1 LKGSYAAD
9 LPRFLLAILASIALN
24 ISLFGRFEAALDG
37 ERIDADAFRKRAAD
51 LLKLLALAP
60 KHALHR
66 DQLVEMLWPGKAPA
80 DGANNLYRA
89 IHDLRSIAGEERV
102 TFRQA
107 VVELH
112 DVVVDVDVFEAETRS
127 PDSERV
133 SRALDLYTADL
144 LPEDYDLELV
154 TRKRELLRRTFVDAS
169 LRVAAARTLDDGR
182 TLEIL
187 RRVAAIDPSSEEVA
201 TRIADRVRA
210 FERPQSRGGLAV
222 GIPKTRYAKSGDVNI
237 AYQIVGDDVDRGKPD
252 LVFVMGWVSHV
263 EYFWT
268 HPRVASFFRRL
279 ASFSRLILFDKRGT
293 GLSDR
298 VTTMPD
304 LRQRMDDVR
313 AVMVGAGSSEAF
325 VMGVSEGGPMSALFA
340 ATFPERTK
348 GLIIYGGYARR
359 TWAPDYPWASKPE
372 QRERFFRDIEQ
383 NWGGVVDL
391 DTIAPSEMNDPS
403 FCEWWATYLRM
414 SASPGA
420 AVTLA
425 KMNTTIDIREEL
437 SAIRAPTL
445 VLHRNGDRDMN
456 IEEGRYLARHIPGAQ
471 FVELPGIDHLPF
483 AGDQEPVLHEIEQFV
498 HAVERGESAAARGT

>member
-1 LKGSYAAD
+1 MD
-9 LPRFLLAILASIALN
+9 LPRFLLAILGRIALS
-24 ISLFGRFEAALDG
+24 ITLFGRFVVSLDD
-37 ERIDADAFRKRAAD
+37 ERVEPDAFRKRAAD
-51 LLKLLALAP
+51 LLKLLALSS

-66 DQLVEMLWPGKAPA
+66 DQLVEMLWPGKPPG

-89 IHDLRSIAGEERV
+89 IHDLRSVVGEERV

-107 VVELH
+107 IVALH
-112 DVVVDVDVFEAETRS
+112 DAVVDVDVFEAETRS

-133 SRALDLYTADL
+133 ARALGLYTADL

-182 TLEIL
+182 TLDIL
-187 RRVAAIDPSSEEVA
+187 RRVAAVDPESEEVA
-201 TRIADRVRA
+201 TRIAERVRT
-210 FERPQSRGGLAV
+210 FERPSARGTAAV
-222 GIPKTRYAKSGDVNI
+222 AIPKTRYAKSGDVNI
-237 AYQIVGDDVDRGKPD
+237 AYQVVGDDVDDGKPD

-268 HPRVASFFRRL
+268 HPRVASFFQRL
-279 ASFSRLILFDKRGT
+279 AGFSRLILFDKRGT

-348 GLIIYGGYARR
+348 GLVIYGGYARR
-359 TWAPDYPWASKPE
+359 TWAPDYPWAAKPE
-372 QRERFFRDIEQ
+372 ARERFFRDIEQ

-391 DTIAPSEMNDPS
+391 DTIAPSETNDPS
-403 FCEWWATYLRM
+403 FREWWATYLRM

-420 AVTLA
+420 AVALA
-425 KMNTTIDIREEL
+425 KMNTNIDIRAEL
-437 SAIRAPTL
+437 AAIRVPAL
-445 VLHRNGDRDMN
+445 VLHRTGDRDMN
-456 IEEGRYLARHIPGAQ
+456 IEEGRYLARHIPGAR

-483 AGDQEPVLHEIEQFV
+483 AGDQEPLLREIEQFV
-498 HAVERGESAAARGT
+498 RGPAKSHGT

>member
-1 LKGSYAAD
+1 V
-9 LPRFLLAILASIALN
+9 
-24 ISLFGRFEAALDG
+24 
-37 ERIDADAFRKRAAD
+37 
-51 LLKLLALAP
+51 
-60 KHALHR
+60 LHR
-66 DQLVEMLWPGKAPA
+66 DQLVEMLWPGKPPA

-89 IHDLRSIAGEERV
+89 VHDLRSVIGEKRV
-102 TFRQA
+102 AFRQA
-107 VVELH
+107 IVELH
-112 DVVVDVDVFEAETRS
+112 EAVVDVDVFEAETRS
-127 PDSERV
+127 PDGDRV
-133 SRALDLYTADL
+133 ARALDLYTADL

-154 TRKRELLRRTFVDAS
+154 TRKRELLRRTFADAS

-182 TLEIL
+182 TLDIL
-187 RRVAAIDPSSEEVA
+187 RRVVAIDPSSEEVA
-201 TRIADRVRA
+201 TRIADRVRT
-210 FERPQSRGGLAV
+210 FERVSSRSIPSVA
-222 GIPKTRYAKSGDVNI
+222 IPKTRYTKSGDVNI
-237 AYQIVGDDVDRGKPD
+237 AYQIVGDDGPD

-279 ASFSRLILFDKRGT
+279 AGFSRLILFDKRGT

-340 ATFPERTK
+340 ATFPERTR
-348 GLIIYGGYARR
+348 GLVIYGGYARR
-359 TWAPDYPWASKPE
+359 TWAPDYPWAAKPE
-372 QRERFFRDIEQ
+372 ARQRFFRDVEQ

-403 FCEWWATYLRM
+403 FCDWWATYLRM

-420 AVTLA
+420 AVALA
-425 KMNTTIDIREEL
+425 KMNTSIDIREEL

-445 VLHRNGDRDMN
+445 VLHRSGDRDMN
-456 IEEGRYLARHIPGAQ
+456 IEEGRYLARHIPGAR

-483 AGDQEPVLHEIEQFV
+483 AGDQEPVLREIEEFV
-498 HAVERGESAAARGT
+498 RAVAPGESTRGAAPQPSAPPRVP

>member
-1 LKGSYAAD
+1 V
-9 LPRFLLAILASIALN
+9 
-24 ISLFGRFEAALDG
+24 SLGDEPI
-37 ERIDADAFRKRAAD
+37 ESDAFRKRAAD
-51 LLKLLALAP
+51 LLELLALAP
-60 KHALHR
+60 KHTLHR
-66 DQLVEMLWPGKAPA
+66 DQLVEMMWPGKPPA

-89 IHDLRSIAGEERV
+89 VHDLRSVIGEERV

-107 VVELH
+107 IVELH

-133 SRALDLYTADL
+133 ARALDLYTADL

-154 TRKRELLRRTFVDAS
+154 TRRRELLRRAFVDAS

-187 RRVAAIDPSSEEVA
+187 RRVATIDPASEDVA
-201 TRIADRVRA
+201 ARIADRVRA
-210 FERPQSRGGLAV
+210 FERPAARSIPAIA
-222 GIPKTRYAKSGDVNI
+222 IPKTRYTRSGDVNI
-237 AYQIVGDDVDRGKPD
+237 AYQIAGDHGPD

-279 ASFSRLILFDKRGT
+279 AGFSRLILFDKRGT

-313 AVMVGAGSSEAF
+313 AVMVAAGSPEAF

-348 GLIIYGGYARR
+348 GLVIYGGYARR

-391 DTIAPSEMNDPS
+391 ATIAPSEMNDPS
-403 FCEWWATYLRM
+403 FCDWWATYLRM

-425 KMNTTIDIREEL
+425 KMNTNIDIRAEL
-437 SAIRAPTL
+437 SSIRAPTL
-445 VLHRNGDRDMN
+445 VLHRTGDRDMN
-456 IEEGRYLARHIPGAQ
+456 IEEGRYLARHIPGAR

-483 AGDQEPVLHEIEQFV
+483 AGDQEPVLREIEEFV
-498 HAVERGESAAARGT
+498 RASS

>member
-1 LKGSYAAD
+1 
-9 LPRFLLAILASIALN
+9 
-24 ISLFGRFEAALDG
+24 
-37 ERIDADAFRKRAAD
+37 
-51 LLKLLALAP
+51 
-60 KHALHR
+60 
-66 DQLVEMLWPGKAPA
+66 MLWPGKPPA

-89 IHDLRSIAGEERV
+89 VHDLRTVAGEERV
-102 TFRQA
+102 TFKQA
-107 VVELH
+107 IVELH
-112 DVVVDVDVFEAETRS
+112 DAVVDVDVFEAETRS

-133 SRALDLYTADL
+133 ARALDLYTADL
-144 LPEDYDLELV
+144 LPEDYALELV

-182 TLEIL
+182 TLDIL
-187 RRVAAIDPSSEEVA
+187 RRVAAVDPASEEVVA
-201 TRIADRVRA
+201 RIAERVRT
-210 FERPQSRGGLAV
+210 FERPSTRSAAAV
-222 GIPKTRYAKSGDVNI
+222 AIPKTRYAKSGDVNI
-237 AYQIVGDDVDRGKPD
+237 AYQVVGDDLDHKKPD

-268 HPRVASFFRRL
+268 HPRVANFFRRL
-279 ASFSRLILFDKRGT
+279 AAFSRLILFDKRGT

-298 VTTMPD
+298 ITTMPD

-313 AVMVGAGSSEAF
+313 AVMVGAGSTEAF

-348 GLIIYGGYARR
+348 GLVIYGGYARR
-359 TWAPDYPWASKPE
+359 TWAPDYPWAAKPE
-372 QRERFFRDIEQ
+372 ARERFFRDIEQ

-403 FCEWWATYLRM
+403 FCDWWATYLRM

-420 AVTLA
+420 AVALA

-437 SAIRAPTL
+437 AAIRAPTL
-445 VLHRNGDRDMN
+445 VLHRSGDRDMN
-456 IEEGRYLARHIPGAQ
+456 IEEGRYLARHIPGAR

-498 HAVERGESAAARGT
+498 REVSAANYLTR

>member
-1 LKGSYAAD
+1 V
-9 LPRFLLAILASIALN
+9 
-24 ISLFGRFEAALDG
+24 SLGD
-37 ERIDADAFRKRAAD
+37 ERIESEVFRKRAAD
-51 LLKLLALAP
+51 LLKLLALSP

-66 DQLVEMLWPGKAPA
+66 DQLVEMLWPEKAPS

-89 IHDLRSIAGEERV
+89 IHDLRSVVGEERV

-107 VVELH
+107 LVELH
-112 DVVVDVDVFEAETRS
+112 DAVVDVDVFEAETRS
-127 PDSERV
+127 PDSDRV
-133 SRALDLYTADL
+133 ARALDLYTANL

-187 RRVAAIDPSSEEVA
+187 RRVAAIDSASEEVA
-201 TRIADRVRA
+201 TRIADRVRT
-210 FERPQSRGGLAV
+210 FERPSSRSTPAPA
-222 GIPKTRYAKSGDVNI
+222 IPRTRYTKSGDVNI
-237 AYQIVGDDVDRGKPD
+237 AYQVVGDSGPD

-279 ASFSRLILFDKRGT
+279 AGFSRLILFDKRGT

-348 GLIIYGGYARR
+348 GLVIYGGYARR
-359 TWAPDYPWASKPE
+359 TWAPDYPWAAKPE
-372 QRERFFRDIEQ
+372 ARERFFHDIER

-391 DTIAPSEMNDPS
+391 ETIAPSEMNDPS
-403 FCEWWATYLRM
+403 FCDWWATYLRM

-420 AVTLA
+420 AVALA

-445 VLHRNGDRDMN
+445 VLHRTGDRDMN
-456 IEEGRYLARHIPGAQ
+456 IEEGRYLARHIPGAR

-483 AGDQEPVLHEIEQFV
+483 AGDQEPVLREIEAFV
-498 HAVERGESAAARGT
+498 RSES

>member
-1 LKGSYAAD
+1 
-9 LPRFLLAILASIALN
+9 
-24 ISLFGRFEAALDG
+24 
-37 ERIDADAFRKRAAD
+37 
-51 LLKLLALAP
+51 
-60 KHALHR
+60 
-66 DQLVEMLWPGKAPA
+66 MLWPGKPPA

-89 IHDLRSIAGEERV
+89 VHDLRSVVGEERV

-107 VVELH
+107 IVELH
-112 DVVVDVDVFEAETRS
+112 DAVVDIDVFEAETRS

-133 SRALDLYTADL
+133 ARALDLYTADL

-182 TLEIL
+182 TLDIL
-187 RRVAAIDPSSEEVA
+187 RRVAAVDPASEEVVA
-201 TRIADRVRA
+201 RIAERVRT
-210 FERPQSRGGLAV
+210 FERPFSSAQGRPSARSTAAV
-222 GIPKTRYAKSGDVNI
+222 AIPKTRYTKSGDVNI
-237 AYQIVGDDVDRGKPD
+237 AYQVVGDDIDDKKPD

-268 HPRVASFFRRL
+268 HPRVASFFQRL
-279 ASFSRLILFDKRGT
+279 AAFSRLILFDKRGT

-298 VTTMPD
+298 ITTMPD

-348 GLIIYGGYARR
+348 GLVIYGGYARR
-359 TWAPDYPWASKPE
+359 TWAPDYPWAAKPE
-372 QRERFFRDIEQ
+372 AREGFFRDIEQ

-403 FCEWWATYLRM
+403 FCDWWATYLRM

-420 AVTLA
+420 AVALA
-425 KMNTTIDIREEL
+425 KMNTNIDIREEL
-437 SAIRAPTL
+437 AAIRAPTL
-445 VLHRNGDRDMN
+445 VLHRSGDRDMN
-456 IEEGRYLARHIPGAQ
+456 IEEGRYLARHIPGAR

-483 AGDQEPVLHEIEQFV
+483 AGDQEPVLREIEQFV
-498 HAVERGESAAARGT
+498 RDVSVRESGKSHAT

>member
-1 LKGSYAAD
+1 MSAGDEPVGK
-9 LPRFLLAILASIALN
+9 
-24 ISLFGRFEAALDG
+24 
-37 ERIDADAFRKRAAD
+37 DAFRKRAAD
-51 LLKLLALAP
+51 LLKLLALSP
-60 KHALHR
+60 KHTLHR
-66 DQLVEMLWPGKAPA
+66 DQLVEMMWPGKPPA
-80 DGANNLYRA
+80 GGANNLYRA
-89 IHDLRSIAGEERV
+89 VHDLRAVIGEDRV
-102 TFRQA
+102 AFRQA
-107 VVELH
+107 IVELH
-112 DVVVDVDVFEAETRS
+112 DAVVDVDVFEAETRS

-133 SRALDLYTADL
+133 ARALDLYTADL

-169 LRVAAARTLDDGR
+169 LRVAASRTLDDGR

-187 RRVAAIDPSSEEVA
+187 RRVAAIDPASEDIA
-201 TRIADRVRA
+201 SRIAGRVRT
-210 FERPQSRGGLAV
+210 FERPAPHSTSALA
-222 GIPKTRYAKSGDVNI
+222 IPKTRYTKSGDVNI
-237 AYQIVGDDVDRGKPD
+237 AYQIIGDNGPD

-298 VTTMPD
+298 VTAMPD
-304 LRQRMDDVR
+304 LRKRMDDVR

-383 NWGGVVDL
+383 NWGGIVDL
-391 DTIAPSEMNDPS
+391 ATIAPSEMNDPS

-425 KMNTTIDIREEL
+425 KMNTNIDIREEL

-445 VLHRNGDRDMN
+445 VLHRSEDRDMN
-456 IEEGRYLARHIPGAQ
+456 IEEGRYLARHIPGAR

-483 AGDQEPVLHEIEQFV
+483 AGEQEPVLCEIEKFV
-498 HAVERGESAAARGT
+498 RAVAPR

>member
-1 LKGSYAAD
+1 VS
-9 LPRFLLAILASIALN
+9 
-24 ISLFGRFEAALDG
+24 LDG
-37 ERIDADAFRKRAAD
+37 ERVAGDAFRKRAAD
-51 LLKLLALAP
+51 VLKLLALSP

-66 DQLVEMLWPGKAPA
+66 DQLAEMLWPGKPPA

-89 IHDLRSIAGEERV
+89 IHDLRAVIGEERV
-102 TFRQA
+102 TLRQG

-112 DVVVDVDVFEAETRS
+112 DAVVDAGVFEAETRS

-133 SRALDLYTADL
+133 ARALDLYVADL
-144 LPEDYDLELV
+144 LPEDYELELV
-154 TRKRELLRRTFVDAS
+154 TRKRALLRQTFVDAS

-187 RRVAAIDPSSEEVA
+187 RRVAAIDPDSAGVA
-201 TRIADRVRA
+201 ARIAERVRA
-210 FERPQSRGGLAV
+210 FERPSAKSAPNAP
-222 GIPKTRYAKSGDVNI
+222 IPKTRYTKSGDVNI
-237 AYQIVGDDVDRGKPD
+237 AYQVVGGDGPD

-268 HPRVASFFRRL
+268 YPRVADFFRRL
-279 ASFSRLILFDKRGT
+279 AGFSRLILFDKRGT

-313 AVMVGAGSSEAF
+313 AVMVAAGSSEA
-325 VMGVSEGGPMSALFA
+325 VIMGVSEGGPMSALFA

-348 GLIIYGGYARR
+348 GLVIYGGYARR
-359 TWAPDYPWASKPE
+359 SWAPDYPWGSKPE
-372 QRERFFRDIEQ
+372 AREAFFRDIEQ

-391 DTIAPSEMNDPS
+391 QTIAPSELNDS
-403 FCEWWATYLRM
+403 EFCEWWSAYLRM

-425 KMNTTIDIREEL
+425 KMNTNIDIREEL
-437 SAIRAPTL
+437 AAIRAPTL
-445 VLHRNGDRDMN
+445 VLHRSGDRDMN
-456 IEEGRYLARHIPGAQ
+456 VEEGRYLARHIPGAR

-483 AGDQEPVLHEIEQFV
+483 AGDQEPVLREIESFV
-498 HAVERGESAAARGT
+498 RAVG

>member
-1 LKGSYAAD
+1 V
-9 LPRFLLAILASIALN
+9 ALG
-24 ISLFGRFEAALDG
+24 ITLFGRFEVSLGD
-37 ERIDADAFRKRAAD
+37 ERIENDAFRKRAAD
-51 LLKLLALAP
+51 LLELLALSP

-66 DQLVEMLWPGKAPA
+66 DQLVEMLWPGKPPA

-89 IHDLRSIAGEERV
+89 VHDLRSVVGEERV
-102 TFRQA
+102 TFKQA
-107 VVELH
+107 MVELH
-112 DVVVDVDVFEAETRS
+112 DAVVDVDVFEAETRS

-133 SRALDLYTADL
+133 ARALDLYTADL

-187 RRVAAIDPSSEEVA
+187 RRVAAVDPASEDAAARMAE
-201 TRIADRVRA
+201 RVRT
-210 FERPQSRGGLAV
+210 FERPFGSAQGRPSTRSSAAV
-222 GIPKTRYAKSGDVNI
+222 VIPKTRYAKSGDVNI
-237 AYQIVGDDVDRGKPD
+237 AYQVVGDNGPDV
-252 LVFVMGWVSHV
+252 VFVMGWVSHV

-279 ASFSRLILFDKRGT
+279 SSFSRLILFDKRGT

-348 GLIIYGGYARR
+348 GLVIYGGYARR
-359 TWAPDYPWASKPE
+359 TWAPDYPWAAKPE
-372 QRERFFRDIEQ
+372 ARERFFRDIEQ

-391 DTIAPSEMNDPS
+391 ETIAPSEMNDPS
-403 FCEWWATYLRM
+403 FCDWWATYLRM

-420 AVTLA
+420 AVALA
-425 KMNTTIDIREEL
+425 KMNTNIDIREEL
-437 SAIRAPTL
+437 AAIRAPTL
-445 VLHRNGDRDMN
+445 VLHRSGDRDMN
-456 IEEGRYLARHIPGAQ
+456 IEEGRYLARHIPGAR

-483 AGDQEPVLHEIEQFV
+483 AGDQEPVLQEIERFI
-498 HAVERGESAAARGT
+498 RG

>member
-1 LKGSYAAD
+1 
-9 LPRFLLAILASIALN
+9 LPVALG
-24 ISLFGRFEAALDG
+24 ITLFGRLEVSLGD
-37 ERIDADAFRKRAAD
+37 ERIESDAFRKRAAD
-51 LLKLLALAP
+51 LLKLLALSP
-60 KHALHR
+60 KHVLHR
-66 DQLVEMLWPGKAPA
+66 DQLVEMMWPGKPPA
-80 DGANNLYRA
+80 AGANNLYRA
-89 IHDLRSIAGEERV
+89 VHDLRTVIGEERV
-102 TFRQA
+102 TFGQQI
-107 VVELH
+107 VELH
-112 DVVVDVDVFEAETRS
+112 DAVVDVDVFEAETRS
-127 PDSERV
+127 PDGERV
-133 SRALDLYTADL
+133 ARALDLYTDDL

-182 TLEIL
+182 TLDIL
-187 RRVAAIDPSSEEVA
+187 RRVAAIDPSSEETA
-201 TRIADRVRA
+201 TRIGDRVRA
-210 FERPQSRGGLAV
+210 FERPSSRIAPALA
-222 GIPKTRYAKSGDVNI
+222 IPKTRYTKSGDVNI
-237 AYQIVGDDVDRGKPD
+237 AYQIAGGNGPD

-268 HPRVASFFRRL
+268 HPRVADFFRRL
-279 ASFSRLILFDKRGT
+279 AGFSRLILFDKRGT

-348 GLIIYGGYARR
+348 GLVIYGGYARR
-359 TWAPDYPWASKPE
+359 TWAPDYPWAAKPE
-372 QRERFFRDIEQ
+372 ARERFFRDIEQ

-391 DTIAPSEMNDPS
+391 ATIAPSEMNDPS
-403 FCEWWATYLRM
+403 FCDWWATYLRM

-420 AVTLA
+420 AVALA
-425 KMNTTIDIREEL
+425 KMNTNIDIREEL

-445 VLHRNGDRDMN
+445 VLHRSGDRDMN
-456 IEEGRYLARHIPGAQ
+456 IEEGRYLARHIPGAR

-483 AGDQEPVLHEIEQFV
+483 AGDQEPVLREIEQFV
-498 HAVERGESAAARGT
+498 RAVTGGESAVPRDA

>member
-1 LKGSYAAD
+1 V
-9 LPRFLLAILASIALN
+9 
-24 ISLFGRFEAALDG
+24 
-37 ERIDADAFRKRAAD
+37 
-51 LLKLLALAP
+51 
-60 KHALHR
+60 LHR
-66 DQLVEMLWPGKAPA
+66 DQLVEMLWPGKPPA

-89 IHDLRSIAGEERV
+89 VHDLRSVVGEERV

-107 VVELH
+107 IVELH
-112 DVVVDVDVFEAETRS
+112 DVVVDADVFEAETRS

-133 SRALDLYTADL
+133 ARALDLYTADL

-182 TLEIL
+182 TLDIL
-187 RRVAAIDPSSEEVA
+187 RRVAAVDPASEDVVA
-201 TRIADRVRA
+201 RIAERVRT
-210 FERPQSRGGLAV
+210 FERPSTRSAAAV
-222 GIPKTRYAKSGDVNI
+222 AIPKTRYTKSGDVNI
-237 AYQIVGDDVDRGKPD
+237 AYQVVGDNGPD

-268 HPRVASFFRRL
+268 HPRVANFFRRL
-279 ASFSRLILFDKRGT
+279 AAFSRLILFDKRGT

-298 VTTMPD
+298 ITTMPD

-313 AVMVGAGSSEAF
+313 AVMVGAGSTEAF

-348 GLIIYGGYARR
+348 GLVIYGGYARR
-359 TWAPDYPWASKPE
+359 TWAPDYPWAAKPE
-372 QRERFFRDIEQ
+372 ARERFFRDIEQ

-403 FCEWWATYLRM
+403 FCDWWATYLRM

-420 AVTLA
+420 AVALA
-425 KMNTTIDIREEL
+425 KMNTNIDIREEL
-437 SAIRAPTL
+437 AAIRAPTL
-445 VLHRNGDRDMN
+445 VLHRSGDRDMN
-456 IEEGRYLARHIPGAQ
+456 IEEGRYLARHIPGAR

-483 AGDQEPVLHEIEQFV
+483 AGDQEPVLREIEQFV
-498 HAVERGESAAARGT
+498 REVSGRESGK

>member
-1 LKGSYAAD
+1 M
-9 LPRFLLAILASIALN
+9 
-24 ISLFGRFEAALDG
+24 
-37 ERIDADAFRKRAAD
+37 
-51 LLKLLALAP
+51 
-60 KHALHR
+60 LHR
-66 DQLVEMLWPGKAPA
+66 DQLVEMLWPGKPPA

-89 IHDLRSIAGEERV
+89 VHDLRSVVGEERV

-107 VVELH
+107 IVELH
-112 DVVVDVDVFEAETRS
+112 DAVVDIDVFEAETRS

-133 SRALDLYTADL
+133 ARALDLYTADL

-182 TLEIL
+182 TLDIL
-187 RRVAAIDPSSEEVA
+187 RRVAAVDPASEEVVA
-201 TRIADRVRA
+201 RIAERVRT
-210 FERPQSRGGLAV
+210 FERPFSSAQGRPSARSTAAV
-222 GIPKTRYAKSGDVNI
+222 AIPKTRYTKSGDVNI
-237 AYQIVGDDVDRGKPD
+237 AYQVVGDDIDDKKPD

-268 HPRVASFFRRL
+268 HPRVASFFQRL
-279 ASFSRLILFDKRGT
+279 AAFSRLILFDKRGT

-298 VTTMPD
+298 ITTMPD

-348 GLIIYGGYARR
+348 GLVIYGGYARR
-359 TWAPDYPWASKPE
+359 TWAPDYPWAAKPE
-372 QRERFFRDIEQ
+372 AREGFFRDIEQ

-403 FCEWWATYLRM
+403 FCDWWATYLRM

-420 AVTLA
+420 AVALA
-425 KMNTTIDIREEL
+425 KMNTNIDIREEL
-437 SAIRAPTL
+437 AAIRAPTL
-445 VLHRNGDRDMN
+445 VLHRSGDRDMN
-456 IEEGRYLARHIPGAQ
+456 IEEGRYLARHIPGAR

-483 AGDQEPVLHEIEQFV
+483 AGDQEPVLREIEQFV
-498 HAVERGESAAARGT
+498 RDVSVRESGKSHAT